1 MSFSSPEPQV
11 LDAGPAQVALHQ
23 LVEAVAVA
31 LLEGRALRLAVV
43 GEHDDLVGARGV
55 LPGARDAPE
64 LLVELAQHLHGV
76 RALEARVV
84 RHLVVA
90 GEAGVD
96 GGHAHHHVA
105 DDAVHGEVA
114 HEDGETGAHERV
126 AERAV
131 AARLHVPAP
140 LPGRAGQLQR
150 HLVEEEHEGARDV
163 VAVGEVG
170 PVPGVGLLLRL
181 HPADGEDHVGG
192 VARQQ
197 VAAAGAAV
205 GQQPVA
211 AGVPLLDEGA
221 VGRRRAGH
229 DAPRLLLHPAEGGDV
244 VVGAEQQP
252 RLRGAGLRRE
262 VRLPLGEPV
271 RAGRQPAR
279 HLRRVA
285 VADGA
290 LQHRPREAVDLEV
303 DDAGN
308 VGHLSRARAP
318 RDALRDAQRV
328 DVLVVGAQEHLE
340 HHRHGGGDQRHEQR
354 PEEPVHLEG
363 VVGEV
368 RRDHDHP
375 RVEQEDEQ
383 EADGEHVRQ
392 AQRGD
397 ERRQH
402 GVQDG
407 DQRRGDER
415 PERTPRS

>member
-1 MSFSSPEPQV
+1 M
-11 LDAGPAQVALHQ
+11 
-23 LVEAVAVA
+23 AVA
-31 LLEGRALRLAVV
+31 LLEGRALGLAVV
-43 GEHDDLVGARGV
+43 GEHDDLVGPRGV

-64 LLVELAQHLHGV
+64 LLVELAQDLHGV
-76 RALEARVV
+76 RALETRVV
-84 RHLVVA
+84 GHLVVA

-96 GGHAHHHVA
+96 RGHAHHHVA

-114 HEDGETGAHERV
+114 HEDGETRAHERV

-131 AARLHVPAP
+131 AARVHVAAS

-150 HLVEEEHEGARDV
+150 HLVEEEHEGPRDV

-170 PVPGVGLLLRL
+170 AVPGVGLLLGL
-181 HPADGEDHVGG
+181 HPADGEDDLGG

-197 VAAAGAAV
+197 IAAAGAAA
-205 GQQPVA
+205 GQQPAA

-252 RLRGAGLRRE
+252 GLRGAGLRRE

-279 HLRRVA
+279 HLRRVP

-308 VGHLSRARAP
+308 VGHLPRARAP

-340 HHRHGGGDQRHEQR
+340 HHRHGRGDQRHEQR

-363 VVGEV
+363 VVGEL
-368 RRDHDHP
+368 RRDPHHP
-375 RVEQEDEQ
+375 RVEKEDEE

-392 AQRGD
+392 PQRGD

-407 DQRRGDER
+407 DQRRRDER
-415 PERTPRS
+415 PD